1 VRPSSPLPRPTTH
14 LSVTASLALALLVGG
29 GGVVLTAGCA
39 LPGARSKMPT
49 IRPAAQAQDDSHL
62 LFAPPMTLLEGDDV
76 IVRVVGPQMN
86 CSGTLVED
94 DLVLTAHH
102 CIVQRGPHGEFKKEA
117 LPAKAIGV
125 ELGGDYLPWGS
136 VGVKAIVAPP
146 CGEAGGAG
154 DLAVLVLTRKLAG
167 MMTKNP
173 LKAPPPK
180 ARLDHPPEIG
190 EELSPA
196 GFGRCALSDDG
207 IRRKVRPGGHVRAL
221 TGETIELSASI
232 CPGDSG
238 GPVLSRRT
246 NEVVG
251 VISLSAMDGDESTRN
266 LSVMARID
274 SYRKVFGHARAIA
287 DGASLAELPPLEC
300 Q

>member
-1 VRPSSPLPRPTTH
+1 MRPTSPFYLADTFV
-14 LSVTASLALALLVGG
+14 LPLATLATLATLAS
-29 GGVVLTAGCA
+29 GCA
-39 LPGARSKMPT
+39 FSGGKSRMPN
-49 IRPAAQAQDDSHL
+49 IRPAAQAPDDAKL
-62 LFAPPMTLLEGDDV
+62 LFAPPMALLEGDDV
-76 IVRVVGPQMN
+76 IVRVIGPQMT

-102 CIVQRGPHGEFKKEA
+102 CVVRRGAHGEYTKESLPPKA
-117 LPAKAIGV
+117 LGI

-136 VGVKAIVAPP
+136 VGVKAVVAPP

-167 MMTKNP
+167 MRTPNP

-190 EELSPA
+190 EDLAPA
-196 GFGRCALSDDG
+196 GFGRCAMSEDG
-207 IRRKVRPGGHVRAL
+207 IRRKVRPGGHVRAF
-221 TGETIELSASI
+221 TSETIELSASI

-238 GPVLSRRT
+238 GPLLSRRT

-251 VISLSAMDGDESTRN
+251 VISLSAMDGDEATKN
-266 LSVMARID
+266 LSVFARID

-287 DGASLAELPPLEC
+287 DGASPAELPPLEC

>member
-1 VRPSSPLPRPTTH
+1 MRQSSPLPRPT
-14 LSVTASLALALLVGG
+14 SISISPSPAAAL
-29 GGVVLTAGCA
+29 GVVALTALVAGCA
-39 LPGARSKMPT
+39 LPGARAKIPT
-49 IRPAAQAQDDSHL
+49 IRPAAQSPEDVHM
-62 LFAPPMTLLEGDDV
+62 LFAPPMALLEGDDV

-102 CIVQRGPHGEFKKEA
+102 CVVQRGEHGEYKKELLA
-117 LPAKAIGV
+117 PKVVGV
-125 ELGGDYLPWGS
+125 ELGGDYLPWGG
-136 VGVKAIVAPP
+136 VGVKAIIAPP

-154 DLAVLVLTRKLAG
+154 DIAVLVLNRKLAG
-167 MMTKNP
+167 MMTTNP

-196 GFGRCALSDDG
+196 GFGRCAMSDDG

-221 TGETIELSASI
+221 TFETIELTASI

-251 VISLSAMDGDESTRN
+251 VISLSAMDGDETTRN

-274 SYRKVFGHARAIA
+274 AFREVFAHARAVA
-287 DGASLAELPPLEC
+287 DGASIAELPPLEC
-300 Q
+300 K

>member
-1 VRPSSPLPRPTTH
+1 MRQSSPLPRLTNNL
-14 LSVTASLALALLVGG
+14 LSLVVAACALA
-29 GGVVLTAGCA
+29 TAAGATGCA
-39 LPGARSKMPT
+39 MPFARAKGPAV
-49 IRPAAQAQDDSHL
+49 RPAAQTQEDPRV
-62 LFAPPMTLLEGDDV
+62 LFAPPISLLEGDDV

-102 CIVQRGPHGEFKKEA
+102 CIVRRGPKGEYTKDI
-117 LPAKAIGV
+117 LDPASVGV

-136 VGVKAIVAPP
+136 VGVSAIVAPP
-146 CGEAGGAG
+146 CGEAGGNG
-154 DLAVLVLTRKLAG
+154 DVAVLVLKRKLAG

-190 EELSPA
+190 EELAPA

-207 IRRKVRPGGHVRAL
+207 IRRKVRPGGHVRAITSETLML
-221 TGETIELSASI
+221 TASI

-238 GPVLSRRT
+238 GPIISRRT

-251 VISLSAMDGDESTRN
+251 VISLSAMDGDENTRN
-266 LSVMARID
+266 LSVFARID
-274 SYRKVFGHARAIA
+274 TYRKVFGQARAIA
-287 DGASLAELPPLEC
+287 DGASAAELPPLEC